1 VRITGRRVLII
12 ATVVLVVVGGV
23 IGGLVATSGSGPEF
37 PAADS
42 YAHGRLSADSGP
54 FLTDSDGRVVF
65 LRGTNAV
72 YKRAPY
78 ELYADPGKP
87 WNFTAADAK
96 RMAKL
101 GFNVVRLGVIWE
113 GIEPG
118 TLGPN
123 SPAICTP
130 GKPGNPHQFNAAVAD
145 AYLAKV
151 KKTVDL
157 LGKYH
162 IYTLLDMHEDVYS
175 SEFGGEGA
183 PPWAVCTDS
192 YPIGTLPGRWSNTY
206 NDPGLRTAVQHFWTN
221 DVVGDLQGEYDH
233 VWQTV
238 AHYFSGNPWIAGYD
252 PINEPFTR
260 DLTKTSAPPGSPFV
274 AGHLECFYTGT
285 AHPGLSFFRGTVL
298 SCPPDDP
305 AKGLIRTIKGADPH
319 HLVFFEPDIF
329 SSRGK
334 HNDVG
339 PMDLSG
345 LVFNFHD
352 YCGLRSGV
360 TGDPTNLDACAA
372 QELKTMERRSE
383 ERPDIASAK
392 QPAGPAWF
400 MSEFGATTSE
410 ALMER
415 LTANAD
421 ELELG
426 WTYWSWKYYDDPTGS
441 SDEALVTATGAL
453 APTATSL
460 SRAYPQAVAGTPV
473 SFSFDPKSAVFHL
486 LYVPKTQVKA
496 PTVVFVPVAVH
507 YPKGY
512 CAHVT
517 GATIISK
524 PNANHLVIANQPKAS
539 LVTVSIKPVTCSWS
553 GV

>member
-1 VRITGRRVLII
+1 VRFTGRRLVII
-12 ATVVLVVVGGV
+12 AIVVLVVAGGV
-23 IGGLVATSGSGPEF
+23 IGGLVATSSNGPEF

-42 YAHGRLSADSGP
+42 YAHGKLSADSGP
-54 FLTDSDGRVVF
+54 FITDSQGRVVF
-65 LRGTNAV
+65 LRGVNAV

-78 ELYADPGKP
+78 ELYADPRKP
-87 WNFTAADAK
+87 WNFTAKDAK
-96 RMAKL
+96 RMARL

-113 GIEPG
+113 GLEPG

-123 SPAICTP
+123 NPAICTP
-130 GKPGNPHQFNAAVAD
+130 GTPGNPHQFNAKVAD

-151 KKTVDL
+151 KKTIDL
-157 LGKYH
+157 LGTYH

-183 PPWAVCTDS
+183 PPWAVCSDS

-206 NDPGLRTAVQHFWTN
+206 NDPALRTAVQHFWTN

-233 VWQTV
+233 VWQVV
-238 AHYFSGNPWIAGYD
+238 AHYFSGNQWIAGYD

-260 DLTKTSAPPGSPFV
+260 DLTKTSAPPGSPLV

-285 AHPGLSFFRGTVL
+285 AHPGLSVEDGSVL

-305 AKGLIRTIKGADPH
+305 TQGLIRTIKAGDPH

-329 SSRGK
+329 SGRGK

-339 PMDLSG
+339 PMNLKG
-345 LVFNFHD
+345 LVFNFHV

-360 TGDPTNLDACAA
+360 TGDPTDVDACAA
-372 QELKTMERRSE
+372 QELRTMERRGE
-383 ERPDIASAK
+383 ERPDLATAK

-410 ALMER
+410 SLMEL

-421 ELELG
+421 QLQLG
-426 WTYWSWKYYDDPTGS
+426 WTYWMWKYYDDPTGS

-453 APTATSL
+453 APTAQSL

-473 SFSFDPKSAVFHL
+473 SFAFDPTTAKFHMY
-486 LYVPKTQVKA
+486 YVPKDHVTA

-512 CAHVT
+512 CADVT
-517 GATIISK
+517 GGTIVSKRNATQ
-524 PNANHLVIANQPKAS
+524 LVIANNPKATS
-539 LVTVSIKPVTCSWS
+539 VTVSIKPVRCKGS